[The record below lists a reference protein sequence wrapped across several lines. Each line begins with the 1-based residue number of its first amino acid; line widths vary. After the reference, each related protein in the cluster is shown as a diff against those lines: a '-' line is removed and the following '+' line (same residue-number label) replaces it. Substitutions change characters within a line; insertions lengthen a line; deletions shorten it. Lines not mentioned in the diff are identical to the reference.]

1 MTQPTPETPQ
11 LGPDAQHGSD
21 AEQPAADEQPTVRLA
36 PADPDATRPMSL
48 ADLLNS
54 D

>member
-1 MTQPTPETPQ
+1 MTEQSAPQ
-11 LGPDAQHGSD
+11 HESD
-21 AEQPAADEQPTVRLA
+21 AEQPAADEQPTVRLDDRRD
-36 PADPDATRPMSL
+36 DPDATRPMSL

>member
-1 MTQPTPETPQ
+1 MTHDSAPQ
-11 LGPDAQHGSD
+11 HQTEPQQ
-21 AEQPAADEQPTVRLA
+21 AEPPADEQPTVRLDS
-36 PADPDATRPMSL
+36 ADPEATRPMSL